1 MHGFFNKIQ
10 SKVNEKDNKH
20 DLKQS
25 LVNSVRRKHFRIS
38 STYLVPKKNYS
49 ENFWK
54 YQINIR
60 DTKSVR
66 DLFLVRDN
74 YNWRNRFTAQKVSL
88 FGVFLVRIFPH
99 SDWIRRVRSIF
110 IFLYIDSKCENTD
123 QKNSEYGCFSRSLP
137 KPQHIS
143 HDGINSPS

>member
-60 DTKSVR
+60 DTESVR

-74 YNWRNRFTAQKVSL
+74 YNWRNSFTAQKVPV
-88 FGVFLVRIFPH
+88 FGVFSGPYFSAFGLNTEKHSVPLRIQSECGKISRKTLNMGIFEAVILVGP
-99 SDWIRRVRSIF
+99 
-110 IFLYIDSKCENTD
+110 FLQNIKSLQN
-123 QKNSEYGCFSRSLP
+123 NS
-137 KPQHIS
+137 
-143 HDGINSPS
+143 